1 MAKRKKRKQT
11 GTSRNFRGIQGN
23 NEYLKKKEHIQS
35 HKSGDYALMQQDVAP
50 RHKEL
55 AAKWV
60 LNELSFGSGA
70 GLILDAGS
78 SCWKLW
84 KETAKAIEAGDYP
97 HLTIYT
103 NNLFV
108 LDEWRENSYKPQ
120 IRSTKVKIFGWE
132 LDCSHRAFYGGTDEV
147 RQRLTDKNFR
157 PWAVFI
163 GTSGIEFG
171 GKDGIL
177 FGYHADE
184 AELQIKKILFQCKT
198 RMRIILATPQKI
210 GYAGGIVFDILDVKG
225 LDTTAPLYLV
235 TTAPDQEE
243 KSHQKQFYEARRI
256 YKSEAMQQKIRESG
270 LSFHWI
276 ILDPKTGIIREEL
289 KILPL
294 ESPKR
299 AQRSSKTKR

>member
-1 MAKRKKRKQT
+1 MVKRKKRKHSDT
-11 GTSRNFRGIQGN
+11 FDNSGGIQGN
-23 NEYLKKKEHIQS
+23 HEYLKKKEYIHS
-35 HKSGDYALMQQDVAP
+35 DESGDFARMQQDVAP

-78 SCWKLW
+78 SCWQLW
-84 KETAKAIEAGDYP
+84 KETAKAIEKGDCA

-103 NNLFV
+103 NNLLV
-108 LDEWRENSYKPQ
+108 LDEWREGSSKPQ
-120 IRSTKVKIFGWE
+120 IRGTKVKIFGWE

-147 RQRLTDKNFR
+147 RLRLKDKNFR

-163 GTSGIEFG
+163 GTSGIEFSG
-171 GKDGIL
+171 EDGIL

-184 AELQIKKILFQCKT
+184 AELEIKKILFQCKT
-198 RMRIILATPQKI
+198 RMRIVLATPHKI
-210 GYAGGIVFDILDVKG
+210 GYAGGSVFDILDVED

-243 KSHQKQFYEARRI
+243 KSHQEQFNQARRI
-256 YKSEAMQQKIRESG
+256 YESKPMQQKIKESG
-270 LSFHWI
+270 MEFHWI
-276 ILDPKTGIIREEL
+276 ILDPKTGILREDL
-289 KILPL
+289 KISPSK
-294 ESPKR
+294 SPK
-299 AQRSSKTKR
+299 

>member
-1 MAKRKKRKQT
+1 
-11 GTSRNFRGIQGN
+11 
-23 NEYLKKKEHIQS
+23 
-35 HKSGDYALMQQDVAP
+35 MQQDVAP
-50 RHKEL
+50 HHKEL

-60 LNELSFGSGA
+60 LDELSFGSGA

-78 SCWKLW
+78 SCCQLW
-84 KETAKAIEAGDYP
+84 KETAKAIVSGDCA

-103 NNLFV
+103 NNLLV
-108 LDEWRENSYKPQ
+108 LDEWREGSYMPQ
-120 IRSTKVKIFGWE
+120 IRGTKIKIFGWE

-163 GTSGIEFG
+163 GTSGIEFDG
-171 GKDGIL
+171 GGEGGIF

-198 RMRIILATPQKI
+198 RMRIILATPHKI
-210 GYAGGIVFDILDVKG
+210 GYAGGSVFDILDVKG

-243 KSHQKQFYEARRI
+243 KSYKEQFEEARRI
-256 YKSEAMQQKIRESG
+256 YESKPMQQKIKESG
-270 LSFHWI
+270 LVFHWI
-276 ILDPKTGIIREEL
+276 ILDPESGTLREDL
-289 KILPL
+289 RIPPL

-299 AQRSSKTKR
+299 AQRISRKKR